1 MPGAGCRAAA
11 NEIKDTAITPEKICT
26 VSQERS
32 CTPQELPDAYEKE
45 VGGPP
50 LASVPPFHISRLFLC
65 INMNKRQIIR
75 IICLFLYIAIQ
86 KRQLIRCFFTC
97 FLQ

>member
-32 CTPQELPDAYEKE
+32 CTPQELPDAYEKKPE
-45 VGGPP
+45 GPP
-50 LASVPPFHISRLFLC
+50 GFGSSVPHIPSFS
-65 INMNKRQIIR
+65 MHK
-75 IICLFLYIAIQ
+75 YE
-86 KRQLIRCFFTC
+86 
-97 FLQ
+97 

>member
-45 VGGPP
+45 AGGPP
-50 LASVPPFHISRLFLC
+50 WLRFL
-65 INMNKRQIIR
+65 RST
-75 IICLFLYIAIQ
+75 YPV
-86 KRQLIRCFFTC
+86 FFYV
-97 FLQ
+97 